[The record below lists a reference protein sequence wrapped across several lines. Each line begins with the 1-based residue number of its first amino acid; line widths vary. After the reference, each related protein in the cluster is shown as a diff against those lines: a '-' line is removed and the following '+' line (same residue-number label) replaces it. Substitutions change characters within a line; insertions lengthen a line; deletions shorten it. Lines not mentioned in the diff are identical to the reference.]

1 MKFLIMQFSPTSYY
15 SSKLEATIK
24 RFEIILFRDEV
35 TRHHYYL
42 QLRSNVQTRGLLHA
56 NSTEEVLCF
65 LAGYALQA
73 DLGDFV
79 EGTHTGTYFK
89 PEEYCPQ
96 QVSSKVYRKSGALEQ
111 GFECSEILS
120 VFYIREREGG
130 EKFWIIWH
138 NSAL

>member
-1 MKFLIMQFSPTSYY
+1 MHTRWWLFIKQFSPVSCYY
-15 SSKLEATIK
+15 SRFEATMK
-24 RFEIILFRDEV
+24 CSEFILFRDEV

-56 NSTEEVLCF
+56 NSSEEALCF

-89 PEEYCPQ
+89 PEEYFPQ
-96 QVSSKVYRKSGALEQ
+96 QVSSMM
-111 GFECSEILS
+111 CSTSCCYMCQE
-120 VFYIREREGG
+120 V
-130 EKFWIIWH
+130 
-138 NSAL
+138 NSTLYVHRQTSTYELLRNY